1 MLKNEDENE
10 KNKEARSAHQTPK
23 IELLWHLHNETS
35 NILIRNK
42 DGYYS
47 EEKTFI
53 SLLSKLREDKIATH
67 LFSANEIFKSE
78 KSSPSLIELLN
89 LNK

>member
-1 MLKNEDENE
+1 MLKSEGVDENE
-10 KNKEARSAHQTPK
+10 KNKVEARSAHQTPK

-35 NILIRNK
+35 NILIRKK

-53 SLLSKLREDKIATH
+53 SLLSKLWEDKIATH
-67 LFSANEIFKSE
+67 LFSASE